1 MSIPAILRNPKEG
14 AGIDRL
20 PPSEAVTEGALG
32 TLSYLNGLV
41 TAVIVGPEAVPAAEW
56 IGCFLEGSDGSSD
69 EADSLLAT
77 VALIE
82 HGKIVESLGSHGS
95 YEPHFWEDGDGNLVT
110 RDWAEGFFTGIRL
123 RSEGWKPFLEGKGRI
138 MTAMLCVLL
147 QDKEIEAQL
156 VEQNEDPKRL
166 FASPQVKVADY
177 IRALYPIRRE
187 HALDIETQEA
197 KIGRNDPCPCGSGK
211 KYKKCCLN

>member
-1 MSIPAILRNPKEG
+1 M
-14 AGIDRL
+14 
-20 PPSEAVTEGALG
+20 
-32 TLSYLNGLV
+32 
-41 TAVIVGPEAVPAAEW
+41 IVGPEAVPAAEW

-82 HGKIVESLGSHGS
+82 HGNIVESLGSHGSHGS

-123 RSEGWKPFLEGKGRI
+123 RSEGWKPFLEGKGLI
-138 MTAMLCVLL
+138 VTAMLCVLL

-156 VEQNEDPKRL
+156 VEQNEDQKRL
-166 FASPQVKVADY
+166 FEAAQVKVADY

-187 HALDIETQEA
+187 HALDIETRKQRSA
-197 KIGRNDPCPCGSGK
+197 ATIPAPAGRARNIRSAA
-211 KYKKCCLN
+211 